1 MCLLIIRHV
10 SGSCLS
16 KKFFFLSHFLP
27 ASRWVEREEK
37 AQVSCCCCSSC
48 HCSLSSTAGVSQPM
62 PGETK
67 GKRTGSR
74 AKQTL
79 HDSRAIQLQCF
90 CKTFL
95 VTAASYILL
104 WKRILGTSSPAPI
117 ALHAGW
123 CDKAAYLLVENVN
136 KQEMSGYEFSF
147 LHIHFSL
154 YHWLEPCWLQQ
165 QLAKDTWGSWCSGQ
179 IPLQALC

>member
-1 MCLLIIRHV
+1 M
-10 SGSCLS
+10 
-16 KKFFFLSHFLP
+16 
-27 ASRWVEREEK
+27 
-37 AQVSCCCCSSC
+37 SCCCCSSC

-67 GKRTGSR
+67 GKRTGCR

-104 WKRILGTSSPAPI
+104 WQRILGTSSPAPI
-117 ALHAGW
+117 ALHAGR

-147 LHIHFSL
+147 LHIHVFF
-154 YHWLEPCWLQQ
+154 
-165 QLAKDTWGSWCSGQ
+165 
-179 IPLQALC
+179 IPLAGAMLTSAAAGKRHMGELVFWPNSTASFMLRVTFSTPLSQLLH